1 MIMMDQVDVG
11 QWSVVGGQLSVAAS
25 NIHVSDVGDACKD
38 STLAAGDFLAEF
50 EGWLVGKGDRP
61 NTVAQY
67 VRGVRA
73 YANWFRASM
82 REEFRPGLLY
92 GPDVNRWRRETLEA
106 GAIKANTWLARLAA
120 LRSFVL
126 FAKEYG
132 HLRPESDPLKDVK
145 GAKKQK
151 LAPQSLARGERG
163 RVLRQANANVETAY
177 VSLEKSGSSKKY
189 EKALRAR
196 AVVNLM
202 LNVGLRA
209 QEVANLQIGDLHLS
223 ERKGIIE
230 IRNSKGIS
238 EGTVAVNKEARS
250 ALGDWLA
257 RRGPEAGSLFGSSK
271 RTLQRDVEHLAQQ
284 CCLEGVSAHKLR
296 HTCAYTLIRE
306 GASIEEVG
314 SQLRQ
319 LDINTTRRYTLPH
332 MEDLQEAVE
341 RQ

>member
-1 MIMMDQVDVG
+1 MILMDQVDVRG
-11 QWSVVGGQLSVAAS
+11 AVCDVRRVDWVVSE
-25 NIHVSDVGDACKD
+25 
-38 STLAAGDFLAEF
+38 GDFLTDF
-50 EGWLVGKGDRP
+50 EGWLGGRGDNP
-61 NTVAQY
+61 NTVEQY
-67 VRGVRA
+67 VRGVRM
-73 YANWFRASM
+73 YAKWFRASM
-82 REEFRPGLLY
+82 REDFRPGLLY
-92 GPDVNRWRRETLEA
+92 GPDVNRWRRETLDA
-106 GAIKANTWLARLAA
+106 GVIKANTWLARLAA

-126 FAKEYG
+126 FAKAYG

-163 RVLRQANANVETAY
+163 RVLRQANANVEAAY
-177 VSLEKSGSSKKY
+177 VRLEKTGSGKQY
-189 EKALRAR
+189 EKALRTR
-196 AVVNLM
+196 AAVNLM
-202 LNVGLRA
+202 VNVGLRA
-209 QEVANLQIGDLHLS
+209 QEVANLQIRDLHLS
-223 ERKGIIE
+223 ERKGTIQIH
-230 IRNSKGIS
+230 NSKGIA

-271 RTLQRDVEHLAQQ
+271 RTLQRDVEQLAQQ
-284 CCLEGVSAHKLR
+284 CGLEGVSAHKLR
-296 HTCAYTLIRE
+296 HTCAYTLMRE